1 MGARL
6 AEIIERA
13 LGLAQQG
20 GEGAG
25 LQRTIAKIRRAVPGG
40 GAHGGIPRMH
50 LDLAFL
56 GRIGQGVDPGLVAIS
71 RNVVVPTVSGPVG
84 FGSSNAG
91 EAAADGTG
99 ACETGSAD
107 TIPPASTNATTR

>member
-25 LQRTIAKIRRAVPGG
+25 LQRTIAKIRRVVPGG
-40 GAHGGIPRMH
+40 GAHGGIPRMQ

-56 GRIGQGVDPGLVAIS
+56 GRIGQGVDPGLVDQPE
-71 RNVVVPTVSGPVG
+71 RRG
-84 FGSSNAG
+84 
-91 EAAADGTG
+91 ADAERPGRLRQLERG
-99 ACETGSAD
+99 
-107 TIPPASTNATTR
+107 